1 MAYGDFKDL
10 PRRTV
15 ADKDLRNKTFNITN
29 IPRQDVYQGRT
40 ASMVYKSLNK
50 NTSGG
55 GVRDE
60 IIPKQQLS
68 EYLHK
73 PIFRKF
79 ENRKVHF

>member
-10 PRRTV
+10 PRRTA
-15 ADKDLRNKTFNITN
+15 ADKDLRNKTFNIT
-29 IPRQDVYQGRT
+29 RQDVYQGRT